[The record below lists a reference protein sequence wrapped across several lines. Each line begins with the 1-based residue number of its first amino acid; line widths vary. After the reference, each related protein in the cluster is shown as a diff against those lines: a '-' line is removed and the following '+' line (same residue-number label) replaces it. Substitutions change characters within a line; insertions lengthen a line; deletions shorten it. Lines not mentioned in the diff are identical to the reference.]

1 MAEPIKATPGQIAT
15 TLGGEKV
22 LRLRIRTKNDLIEAI
37 RNGLS
42 YDSLEAVK
50 TRFDIKADTINA
62 LLDLPPRTLARR
74 KKSRRFRSEE
84 SDRLVRVARIGTLAE
99 ETLGTRAKAI
109 AWLRMSNRAL
119 GGVAP
124 LSRLDTD
131 VGTREVE
138 DLLIRIA
145 QGVYS

>member
-1 MAEPIKATPGQIAT
+1 MAEPIRATPGQIAT
-15 TLGGEKV
+15 TLGGKQV
-22 LRLRIRTKNDLIEAI
+22 LRVRVRTKNDLIEAI

-50 TRFDIKADTINA
+50 ARFNIKADLINS
-62 LLDLPPRTLARR
+62 LLDFPPRTLARR
-74 KKSRRFRSEE
+74 KKSKRFRSEE
-84 SDRLVRVARIGTLAE
+84 SDRLVRVARIGTLTE
-99 ETLGTRAKAI
+99 ETLGTRAKA
-109 AWLRMSNRAL
+109 AVWLQMPNRAL
-119 GGVAP
+119 GGAAP

>member
-1 MAEPIKATPGQIAT
+1 MAEPIRATPGQIAT
-15 TLGGEKV
+15 ALGGKQV

-50 TRFDIKADTINA
+50 TRFDIKTDIMNS

-109 AWLRMSNRAL
+109 VWLRMPNRAL

>member
-1 MAEPIKATPGQIAT
+1 MAEPIRATPGQIAT
-15 TLGGEKV
+15 ALGGKQV

-50 TRFDIKADTINA
+50 TRFDIKTDIMNS

-74 KKSRRFRSEE
+74 KKPRRFRSEE
-84 SDRLVRVARIGTLAE
+84 SDRLVRIASIGTLAE
-99 ETLGTRAKAI
+99 ETLGTRAKATV
-109 AWLRMSNRAL
+109 WLRMPNRAL